1 VTEHQA
7 EIKQCP
13 RSGLTVKA
21 AFPAGVEAPVQYG
34 PHFRGLALYLSK
46 DLRLLPHAEL
56 CRNFLLIPIC
66 LLSMAAIRCRG
77 ASKAG
82 QFL

>member
-13 RSGLTVKA
+13 VSGLTVKA

-34 PHFRGLALYLSK
+34 PHFRELALYLSK
-46 DLRLLPHAEL
+46 DLRLLPHAIWGAGV
-56 CRNFLLIPIC
+56 CPDSQ
-66 LLSMAAIRCRG
+66 LSFHLPQTG
-77 ASKAG
+77 P
-82 QFL
+82 